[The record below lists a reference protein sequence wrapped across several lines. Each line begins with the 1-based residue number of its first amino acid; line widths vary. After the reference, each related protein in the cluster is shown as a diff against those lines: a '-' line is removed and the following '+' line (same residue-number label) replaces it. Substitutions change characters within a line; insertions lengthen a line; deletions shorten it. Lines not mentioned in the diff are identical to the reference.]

1 MMKIIEMV
9 KCNRVA
15 IIMELAL
22 QFGLG
27 AACTLVMIGFWGVIG
42 IEPHGSMIEI
52 YSKMTLG
59 SSLTVFF
66 IRLHNRLDKDP
77 AVIESREDRRRLMRA
92 IAHDAA
98 EMLSVWFLIG
108 LYWAFH
114 WALANYLLSGF
125 ITA

>member
-1 MMKIIEMV
+1 MNKIWQMV
-9 KCNRVA
+9 KCNRLA

-42 IEPHGSMIEI
+42 IEPHGSLIEI

-59 SSLTVFF
+59 SSLAVFF
-66 IRLHNRLDKDP
+66 IRLHNRLDIDP
-77 AVIESREDRRRLMRA
+77 WLIESREDEQERMTA
-92 IAHDAA
+92 IGHDAA
-98 EMLSVWFLIG
+98 KMLSVWFLIG
-108 LYWAFH
+108 LYWLFH

-125 ITA
+125 ITG